1 MLLRS
6 VSAPFSEVDAVVKR
20 LLSLSFEDR
29 TVLLGLSPKGDE
41 RLDSVPAAKP
51 NLAACCSL
59 ALWSAV
65 SISDHISKT
74 PDYDINAVIG
84 DVKSKDT
91 YLLPC

>member
-1 MLLRS
+1 MPSSKTGS
-6 VSAPFSEVDAVVKR
+6 VGKRVVCPG
-20 LLSLSFEDR
+20 LAGGTMSSWLSI
-29 TVLLGLSPKGDE
+29 GGDE
-41 RLDSVPAAKP
+41 RLDSVPAANP

-74 PDYDINAVIG
+74 PDYDIDAVIG